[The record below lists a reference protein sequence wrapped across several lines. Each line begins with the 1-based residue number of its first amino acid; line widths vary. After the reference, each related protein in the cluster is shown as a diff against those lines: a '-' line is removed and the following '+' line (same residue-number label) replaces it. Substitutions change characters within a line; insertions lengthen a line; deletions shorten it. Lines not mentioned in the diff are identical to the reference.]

1 MKKSVLM
8 LSMAIMANASASDLV
23 VSDPKTL
30 LPNENV
36 QSFSMADL
44 NGDGVQ
50 ELVFV
55 TANGELKYSQLISLG
70 NGFLDSSD
78 YDQIRREQGKNY
90 KMNISLNG
98 DNYKNTVVI
107 ANSGYLSLQDGINT
121 RCKARMALQNGTIVA
136 DSSNGKITLTYVSRN
151 HIAGKVK
158 CNSGKFKQLDEVSFS
173 ATW

>member
-36 QSFSMADL
+36 QSSSMADL

-55 TANGELKYSQLISLG
+55 TANGEL
-70 NGFLDSSD
+70 N
-78 YDQIRREQGKNY
+78 
-90 KMNISLNG
+90 
-98 DNYKNTVVI
+98 
-107 ANSGYLSLQDGINT
+107 
-121 RCKARMALQNGTIVA
+121 
-136 DSSNGKITLTYVSRN
+136 
-151 HIAGKVK
+151 
-158 CNSGKFKQLDEVSFS
+158 
-173 ATW
+173 